1 MTMADYKSC
10 AWYQNGT
17 CIRYDKSGA
26 PISCADC
33 EDYERRV
40 VFKIEDLQ
48 ERNGE
53 MSVRKSCKT
62 CKHFNHGSCFRK
74 EGFTCNEDT
83 GWISWE
89 LADDAKA
96 DVLHDAETEHDIP
109 KYRSCKLYINGS
121 CDNAK
126 IFADKPGVKLD
137 CSKCK
142 SYIRGYYKLP
152 TNTPTEP
159 KHDAVNHPNHYC
171 KGNVECLDAI
181 KAALGDKYE
190 GFLAGNVL
198 KYVYRYP
205 DKNGVEDCKKARF
218 YLDKLIEVL
227 RNEER

>member
-1 MTMADYKSC
+1 MADYKSC
-10 AWYQNGT
+10 AWYQNET
-17 CIRYDKSGA
+17 CIRDDKYGA

-96 DVLHDAETEHDIP
+96 DLLHDAETVPIVKENNEPEHD
-109 KYRSCKLYINGS
+109 S
-121 CDNAK
+121 
-126 IFADKPGVKLD
+126 
-137 CSKCK
+137 
-142 SYIRGYYKLP
+142 
-152 TNTPTEP
+152 
-159 KHDAVNHPNHYC
+159 VNHPSHYTS
-171 KGNVECLDAI
+171 GGIECIDCI
-181 KAALGDKYE
+181 KAALGE
-190 GFLAGNVL
+190 NFIGFLMGNVI
-198 KYVYRYP
+198 KYSYRYK
-205 DKNGVEDCKKARF
+205 DKNGIEDLRKARW
-218 YLDKLIEVL
+218 YLDRAIKELTE
-227 RNEER
+227 NAEE